1 MASSISS
8 TSPKF
13 IINENYKNNEFK
25 NKIISILEGN
35 HEDSHPF
42 PHFHLKDFL
51 TNLSLVKDLKNE
63 LNSVAWIP
71 KSNDLLSLNQTVDI
85 ANLLEEHYPILYTFR
100 QFLINDVR
108 RWLMTMTGVQL
119 GEKLAL
125 TGSRYSSGDCLLTH
139 DDKLEVLFIGFAKY
153 SGLFKSNTPNC

>member
-25 NKIISILEGN
+25 NKIISILE
-35 HEDSHPF
+35 D
-42 PHFHLKDFL
+42 LKD
-51 TNLSLVKDLKNE
+51 E

-85 ANLLEEHYPILYTFR
+85 ANLLEEHYPILYNFR
-100 QFLINDVR
+100 QFLLNDVR
-108 RWLMTMTGVQL
+108 RWLMAMTGVQL

-139 DDKLEVLFIGFAKY
+139 DDKLE
-153 SGLFKSNTPNC
+153 